1 MTEGQRERSERGPGE
16 SRVESVETAGEVV
29 MYSTNWCGYCQR
41 ARNVFERKGVG
52 VREIKLD
59 DEPDQRPVMLQRT
72 GGQRTVPQIFIG
84 ELHVGGYDELA
95 ALDRSGELN
104 KLLGLTP

>member
-1 MTEGQRERSERGPGE
+1 MIP
-16 SRVESVETAGEVV
+16 EVV

-41 ARNVFERKGVG
+41 ARNLFERKGVT

-59 DEPDQRPVMLQRT
+59 EEPEQRQMMLQRA
-72 GGQRTVPQIFIG
+72 GGRRTVPQIFIG

-104 KLLGLTP
+104 KLLGLSPQT